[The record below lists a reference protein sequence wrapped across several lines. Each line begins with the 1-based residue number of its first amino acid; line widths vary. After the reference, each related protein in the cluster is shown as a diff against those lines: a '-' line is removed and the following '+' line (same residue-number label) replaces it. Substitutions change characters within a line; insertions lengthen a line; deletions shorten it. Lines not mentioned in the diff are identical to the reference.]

1 MVNIAGGE
9 QLGWGRISLGT
20 GGPRLGVAVIDLEKE
35 TVERNSTNVPDAVL
49 LENYNMAD
57 AQSRLLQK

>member
-1 MVNIAGGE
+1 M
-9 QLGWGRISLGT
+9 
-20 GGPRLGVAVIDLEKE
+20 IDLEKE
-35 TVERNSTNVPDAVL
+35 TVERNSTNIPDDVL